1 MIDLHQPTQSC
12 LTVSAWNLSMW
23 SQTQFHQIRT
33 PFESTF
39 SLPIQQTQRDFNR
52 ASIEILRIVACLG
65 IVWFHCKAPYA
76 EVGYA
81 GLPVFVAISVAL
93 TTASKF
99 SESPLVGIRKRAR
112 RLLGPWILCSL
123 AYATWR
129 LIGNVRAGRETF
141 ATFDSS
147 MLTAG
152 GAIHLWY
159 LPFIFLVTCIT
170 TFCRPSLHFRQFKS
184 IAIGLAAA
192 AIILCSWGVSQEW
205 LLQPFDSWLFCVPA
219 IFIGF
224 ALPTM
229 NDLGERTRRVLILSA
244 CVSLACLISSIL
256 GYRSAVIPYS
266 LGTITLS
273 IAWVAPFAASAQLKR
288 IAGMTFEVY
297 LMHPM
302 LLSLLM
308 IVTGLQFG
316 TLTAIVTWTVTS
328 SLVLLIKTKM
338 PTTSWISE
346 QLTQILVLPGRSL
359 ALAKWDQHP
368 LKARSTA
375 TVSG

>member
-1 MIDLHQPTQSC
+1 
-12 LTVSAWNLSMW
+12 
-23 SQTQFHQIRT
+23 
-33 PFESTF
+33 
-39 SLPIQQTQRDFNR
+39 
-52 ASIEILRIVACLG
+52 LG

-93 TTASKF
+93 TTGSKY
-99 SESPLVGIRKRAR
+99 SESPLVSIRKRAR

-123 AYATWR
+123 AYAIWR
-129 LIGNVRAGRETF
+129 LFGNLRAGREIF

-152 GAIHLWY
+152 AAIHLWY

-170 TFCRPSLHFRQFKS
+170 VFCRPSLRFGQFRF

-192 AIILCSWGVSQEW
+192 AIIVCSWGVSQRW

-219 IFIGF
+219 IFIGL
-224 ALPTM
+224 ALPTT
-229 NDLGERTRRVLILSA
+229 NDLEQRTRGVLILTA
-244 CVSLACLISSIL
+244 CVSLACLISSSL
-256 GYRSAVIPYS
+256 GYTSTVIPYS
-266 LGTITLS
+266 LGTIALS
-273 IAWVAPFAASAQLKR
+273 IAWVAPFAASANLKR

-302 LLSLLM
+302 FLSLLM

-316 TLTAIVTWTVTS
+316 TVAAVVTWTATS
-328 SLVLLIKTKM
+328 SLVLLFKTTL

-346 QLTQILVLPGRSL
+346 QFTQIRILPGRSL
-359 ALAKWDQHP
+359 FLAKWDQHP

-375 TVSG
+375 TASG